1 MRTTRGQAGIEFV
14 IIMGIALMVLSA
26 SLFIYF
32 DTATTTDSLGN
43 QAAAATACNQVA
55 ATISSVAAGGNGTQ
69 AALHLPATIGDS
81 NYTISVNGT
90 ARLVSVNYTNGGFQ
104 ACSIPTSNVTTN
116 ANINKSGIVRN
127 LGGVVIG

>member
-1 MRTTRGQAGIEFV
+1 
-14 IIMGIALMVLSA
+14 MVLSA

-43 QAAAATACNQVA
+43 QAAAAAACNQVA
-55 ATISSVAAGGNGTQ
+55 ITIASVAAGGNGTQ
-69 AALHLPATIGDS
+69 AALHLPLTIGDS

-90 ARLVSVNYTNGGFQ
+90 ARLVSVNYTNGFQ

-116 ANINKSGIVRN
+116 TNINKSGTVRN
-127 LGGVVIG
+127 LGGVAIG